1 MRNGTVSNKPIGGD
15 STGYTIKELKSNSSY
30 TITVTVTNAAG
41 NAVSDP
47 IIVMTREAGEIQ
59 PVGVLY

>member
-1 MRNGTVSNKPIGGD
+1 MRNGTVSNKTIGGN
-15 STGYTIKELKSNSSY
+15 STGYTIKELESNSSY

-41 NAVSDP
+41 NAVSNP
-47 IIVMTREAGEIQ
+47 IIGMTREAGEIQ